1 MTAPSVLELF
11 HRGEMSARVALVDR
25 SAAYT
30 YGETAAAID
39 RVAAGLWAL
48 GVRKGDRI
56 GIYVTNT
63 PQLVQLT
70 FAAWRLGAITVFVD
84 TFHAIPTAMAWW
96 NDTGVTCVVID
107 ESLLEAAAPH
117 LPDLAPGKRVISTG
131 SQVAPAHRN
140 TGRHK
145 AVPGVLPWQTLL
157 DGHPPPPP
165 VTVEDSDQLLVIRTS
180 GTTARP
186 KGICHSLHNLNAR
199 LRSHLSCPPLSP
211 DDVACPMAR
220 LTTVPGLNAVML
232 PALAVGAR
240 VIMVTNMDPVA
251 ALELV
256 VDMGATLVMV
266 GPALVH
272 RFLHVAETRPELT
285 RTRLRFAM
293 TGGDKMPIPLR
304 RAWDE
309 TFGVPLLDGFGYSE
323 TLGGVLINRLDDA
336 DHAGNV
342 GHPFP
347 DVEVRLV
354 DEDGHDVPDGTA
366 GEMWLKADFLFTG
379 YLDEPE
385 RTRAALVDGWFRTGD
400 YLTRD
405 ASGRY
410 HPLGRRDFQIMCGTL
425 NVSPVELESIILNDD
440 AIADCMVAGFPHE
453 VLGQEIGAFLVL
465 REPRTLEQVKNRVL
479 SRVGPLMCP
488 AHFWTVAEIPRTGP
502 GKVDRRAAEQLRA
515 RAAPL
520 A

>member
-1 MTAPSVLELF
+1 MTAPSVLDLF
-11 HRGEMSARVALVDR
+11 HRGEMSARIALVDR

-84 TFHAIPTAMAWW
+84 TYHTVSTATAWW
-96 NDTGVTCVVID
+96 NDTAVKYVVID
-107 ESLLEAAAPH
+107 ESFLDAAAP
-117 LPDLAPGKRVISTG
+117 LLGELEPGTPVISTG

-140 TGRHK
+140 TGRHI
-145 AVPGVLPWQTLL
+145 APPDVLPWSTLV
-157 DGHPPPPP
+157 GEHPTPPP

-186 KGICHSLHNLNAR
+186 KGICHTLRNLNAR
-199 LRSHLSCPPLSP
+199 LRSHLQCPPLTP

-220 LTTVPGLNAVML
+220 MTTVPGLNAVSL
-232 PALAVGAR
+232 PAFAVGAR

-251 ALELV
+251 LLEQV
-256 VDMGATLVMV
+256 VDMGATLAMV

-272 RFLHVAETRPELT
+272 RLLLVAETRPELT

-304 RAWDE
+304 RAWEE

-323 TLGGVLINRLDDA
+323 TLGGVLINRLDDT

-347 DVEVRLV
+347 EVEVRLV
-354 DEDGHDVPDGTA
+354 DEDGRDVPDGTA

-400 YLTRD
+400 YLSRG
-405 ASGRY
+405 AGGRY

-425 NVSPVELESIILNDD
+425 NVSPVELESIILNDA

-465 REPRTLEQVKNRVL
+465 REPRTLDQVKDRVL
-479 SRVGPLMCP
+479 NRVGPLMCP

-502 GKVDRRAAEQLRA
+502 GKVDRRAAEQLRT
-515 RAAPL
+515 RATPL